1 VHGTPQL
8 TAAGC
13 VVATLTPGSCSTV
26 AEPLASTARRVQVS
40 AKGYPAGIVTAR
52 VTLTVNWLKNY
63 EAEADMMT
71 EAMTDIT

>member
-1 VHGTPQL
+1 LEIIANKRV
-8 TAAGC
+8 C
-13 VVATLTPGSCSTV
+13 
-26 AEPLASTARRVQVS
+26 VQVS